1 MALSCMQV
9 VFKLIFPFVL
19 FTYIFIYIYI
29 YINLLFFT
37 FLLLSNLFTPFHFL
51 NTLSI
56 QLPSRCV
63 PRQRRSRA
71 PVRKRGHQHL
81 HSFNQ

>member
-29 YINLLFFT
+29 YIKTMADLMLLT
-37 FLLLSNLFTPFHFL
+37 TNCNIS
-51 NTLSI
+51 
-56 QLPSRCV
+56 V
-63 PRQRRSRA
+63 E
-71 PVRKRGHQHL
+71 
-81 HSFNQ
+81 